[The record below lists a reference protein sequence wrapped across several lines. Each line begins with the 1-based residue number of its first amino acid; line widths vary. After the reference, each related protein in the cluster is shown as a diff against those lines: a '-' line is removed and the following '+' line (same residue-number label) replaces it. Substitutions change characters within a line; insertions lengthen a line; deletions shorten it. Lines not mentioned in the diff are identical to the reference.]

1 MGSNFRGLRP
11 LSEGAVTWERVD
23 AEQRKPGFCN
33 SLVQGNF
40 RKCYLE
46 VTMSLRT
53 CTRAMNRSVLV
64 GTPSTASTDVSPIR
78 NQGGRGGT
86 RP

>member
-1 MGSNFRGLRP
+1 MGSNFKGLRP
-11 LSEGAVTWERVD
+11 VSEGAVTWERVD

-46 VTMSLRT
+46 VAHAHRPVNHFCRPHRGRLQ
-53 CTRAMNRSVLV
+53 
-64 GTPSTASTDVSPIR
+64 TPFL
-78 NQGGRGGT
+78 
-86 RP
+86 

>member
-1 MGSNFRGLRP
+1 MGINFKGLRP

-23 AEQRKPGFCN
+23 AEQRKPGFCD

-46 VTMSLRT
+46 EPPV
-53 CTRAMNRSVLV
+53 VLAHALE
-64 GTPSTASTDVSPIR
+64 P
-78 NQGGRGGT
+78 
-86 RP
+86 

>member
-1 MGSNFRGLRP
+1 
-11 LSEGAVTWERVD
+11 VD

-46 VTMSLRT
+46 V
-53 CTRAMNRSVLV
+53 AM
-64 GTPSTASTDVSPIR
+64 G
-78 NQGGRGGT
+78 
-86 RP
+86 